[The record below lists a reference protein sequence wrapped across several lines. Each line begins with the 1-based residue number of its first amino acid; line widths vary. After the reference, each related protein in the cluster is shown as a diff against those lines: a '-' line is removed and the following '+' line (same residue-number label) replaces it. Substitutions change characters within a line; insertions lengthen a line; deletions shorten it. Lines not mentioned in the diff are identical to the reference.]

1 VSHENRFCLEGV
13 CPSQFVIFPDQ
24 TGTATSSPIDKTA
37 SQSNMNI
44 VNVMLWMKK
53 NAYEDST
60 IKKVA
65 KLLRHLKR
73 NCNTAD
79 PEVVKLFIANKACG
93 NGHKEN
99 LGEAYDL
106 RMQSEG
112 LTWDKPF
119 YQRYDKKRKA
129 PNEKL
134 VDFLINNARIEMKL
148 KLSMF
153 KDLGLRP
160 IELTWL
166 TIGDIDLTTG
176 IVSIT
181 GAKHTIG
188 REGKLKPKT
197 LDLLKIFIKKKHL
210 NANSRIY
217 NGKSSNLSTNYRH
230 YRNRIAEEYDMP
242 ELKQIQLYDFRR
254 FKGSK
259 EYHLTKS
266 ILRVKEILGHK
277 DNTLRTTLKYIS
289 LFEDTATWIPIVC
302 ETDEEIK
309 QAIQD
314 DCILVCQANGKTFFK
329 KPA

>member
-1 VSHENRFCLEGV
+1 
-13 CPSQFVIFPDQ
+13 
-24 TGTATSSPIDKTA
+24 
-37 SQSNMNI
+37 MNI

-65 KLLRHLKR
+65 KLLRHLRK
-73 NCNTAD
+73 NCNTTD
-79 PEVVKLFIANKACG
+79 PEAVKLFIANKTCG
-93 NGHKEN
+93 NAHKEN
-99 LGEAYDL
+99 LIEAYNL
-106 RMQSEG
+106 YMQSAW

-119 YQRYDKKRKA
+119 YRRYDKKRKA

-148 KLSMF
+148 KLAMF
-153 KDLGLRP
+153 KDLGLRL
-160 IELTWL
+160 IELTCL

-210 NANSRIY
+210 NTKNRIY

-242 ELKQIQLYDFRR
+242 ELKQVQLYDFRR

-259 EYHLTKS
+259 TYHLTKS
-266 ILRVKEILGHK
+266 ILHVKEILGHK

-289 LFEDTATWIPIVC
+289 LFEDTSTWIPKVG

-314 DCILVCQANGKTFFK
+314 DCIFVCQANGKTYFK

>member
-1 VSHENRFCLEGV
+1 
-13 CPSQFVIFPDQ
+13 
-24 TGTATSSPIDKTA
+24 
-37 SQSNMNI
+37 MNI

-65 KLLRHLKR
+65 KLLRHLRK
-73 NCNTAD
+73 NCNTTD
-79 PEVVKLFIANKACG
+79 PEAVKLFIANKTCG
-93 NGHKEN
+93 NAHKEN
-99 LGEAYDL
+99 LIEAYNL
-106 RMQSEG
+106 YMQSAW

-119 YQRYDKKRKA
+119 YRRYDKKRKA

-148 KLSMF
+148 KLAMF
-153 KDLGLRP
+153 KDLGLRL
-160 IELTWL
+160 IELTCL

-210 NANSRIY
+210 NIKNRIY

-242 ELKQIQLYDFRR
+242 ELKQVQLYDFRR

-259 EYHLTKS
+259 TYHLTKS
-266 ILRVKEILGHK
+266 ILHVKEILGHK

-289 LFEDTATWIPIVC
+289 LFEDTSTWIPKVG

-314 DCILVCQANGKTFFK
+314 DCIFVCQANGKTYFK

>member
-1 VSHENRFCLEGV
+1 
-13 CPSQFVIFPDQ
+13 
-24 TGTATSSPIDKTA
+24 
-37 SQSNMNI
+37 MNI

-65 KLLRHLKR
+65 KLLRHLRK
-73 NCNTAD
+73 NCNTTD
-79 PEVVKLFIANKACG
+79 PEAVKLFIANKTCG
-93 NGHKEN
+93 NAHKEN
-99 LGEAYDL
+99 LIEAYNL
-106 RMQSEG
+106 YMQSAW

-119 YQRYDKKRKA
+119 YRRYDNKRKA

-148 KLSMF
+148 KLAMF
-153 KDLGLRP
+153 KDLGLRL
-160 IELTWL
+160 IELTCL

-210 NANSRIY
+210 NTKNRIY

-242 ELKQIQLYDFRR
+242 ELKQVQLYDFRR

-259 EYHLTKS
+259 TYHLTKS
-266 ILRVKEILGHK
+266 ILHVKEILGHK

-289 LFEDTATWIPIVC
+289 LFEDTSTWIPKVG

-314 DCILVCQANGKTFFK
+314 DCIFVCQANGKTYFK

>member
-1 VSHENRFCLEGV
+1 
-13 CPSQFVIFPDQ
+13 
-24 TGTATSSPIDKTA
+24 
-37 SQSNMNI
+37 MNI
-44 VNVMLWMKK
+44 VNTMLWMKK
-53 NAYEDST
+53 NAYESST

-73 NCNTAD
+73 NCNTTD
-79 PEVVKLFIANKACG
+79 PEDVKLFVASKNCG

-99 LGEAYDL
+99 LIEAYDL
-106 RMQSEG
+106 QMQSLG
-112 LTWDKPF
+112 LTWNKPF

-153 KDLGLRP
+153 KDLGLRT

-181 GAKHTIG
+181 GAKHTVG
-188 REGKLKPKT
+188 REGKLKQKT
-197 LDLLKIFIKKKHL
+197 LDLLKIFIKKKNL
-210 NANSRIY
+210 NVNSHVY

-230 YRNRIAEEYDMP
+230 YRNRITEEYDMP

-259 EYHLTKS
+259 AHHLTKS
-266 ILRVKEILGHK
+266 ILHVKEILGHK

-289 LFEDTATWIPIVC
+289 ARVKLKLK
-302 ETDEEIK
+302 ETLKITVNVKNNGENV
-309 QAIQD
+309 Q
-314 DCILVCQANGKTFFK
+314 LVLEREAQETLKTK
-329 KPA
+329 VAKEAAPST

>member
-1 VSHENRFCLEGV
+1 
-13 CPSQFVIFPDQ
+13 
-24 TGTATSSPIDKTA
+24 
-37 SQSNMNI
+37 
-44 VNVMLWMKK
+44 MLWMKR

-60 IKKVA
+60 IKKTA

-73 NCNTAD
+73 NCDTAD
-79 PEVVKLFIANKACG
+79 PEAVKLFVANKTCG

-99 LGEAYDL
+99 LIEAYDL
-106 RMQSEG
+106 YMKSKEMV
-112 LTWDKPF
+112 WKKPF

-148 KLSMF
+148 KLSIF

-160 IELTWL
+160 VELTWL

-188 REGKLKPKT
+188 REGKLKQKT
-197 LDLLKIFIKKKHL
+197 LELLKIFIKKKHL

-259 EYHLTKS
+259 AYHLTKS
-266 ILRVKEILGHK
+266 ILHVKEILGHK

-289 LFEDTATWIPIVC
+289 LFEDTSTWIPIVC

-314 DCILVCQANGKTFFK
+314 DCTLVCQANGKTFFK
-329 KPA
+329 KPV